1 MCVFTHNF
9 RNMSAAMM
17 WRDGCVSKGR
27 HNSPE
32 DRTPATMRDHFITMN
47 MHGDSLLN
55 ELNTQDDIIMSSMVD
70 ELSHQAS
77 KRT

>member
-1 MCVFTHNF
+1 
-9 RNMSAAMM
+9 
-17 WRDGCVSKGR
+17 
-27 HNSPE
+27 
-32 DRTPATMRDHFITMN
+32 MN

-55 ELNTQDDIIMSSMVD
+55 EPNTHDDIIMSSMVD